1 MTLGVMKLNMIY
13 DIVITSLPGMDKDK
27 PAPGPSFLKGFLEP
41 LGYKVKVIDGNQYDD
56 LQRIHLENSQYK
68 FKWLGIS
75 VFSFM
80 QKDDALKLGEEYDNV
95 LYGGSGVDLKWPK
108 KNFIVGEGE
117 YALREFLKGN
127 LDYPG
132 INGKPPKQIENIQ
145 DLPPPDYSDVIKKH
159 KYSTAIISGSRGCV
173 RGCTFCDVASIWSM
187 YKWKTGKQI
196 AEDMHKVARET
207 GLKSIGFSDSL
218 VNGSMKHFRDLCLEL
233 AKKDK
238 KIKWNGQFI
247 VRAAKTFSQQDFDNL
262 ANSGCSHLTMG
273 LESGSEA
280 VRDHMRKKFTNDD
293 IDYFVNNL
301 GERNITM
308 KFLLIVGYPTETE
321 EDFEM
326 TLELLRRYGKYS
338 HLIAV
343 SPHMM
348 MTYKNTPLDMEHREL
363 YDEDGFHWKNDIS
376 NYDIRYKRFLKV
388 FEVGKEM
395 GYKFNKHAL
404 EKIEKFN
411 TQYQS

>member
-1 MTLGVMKLNMIY
+1 MY
-13 DIVITSLPGMDKDK
+13 DLVITSLPGMDKDK

-56 LQRIHLENSQYK
+56 LHRIHLEISQYK

-80 QKDDALKLGEEYDNV
+80 QKKDALKLGEEYDNV
-95 LYGGSGVDLKWPK
+95 LYGGSGVDVKWPQ

-117 YALREFLKGN
+117 YALLEFLKGN

-132 INGKPPKQIENIQ
+132 INGKPPKQIESIQ
-145 DLPPPDYSDVIKKH
+145 DLPPPDYSDVVHKH

-173 RGCTFCDVASIWSM
+173 RGCTFCDVASIWAM

-196 AEDMHKVARET
+196 AEDMHKVAEET

-218 VNGSMKHFRDLCLEL
+218 VNGSMKHFRDLCSEL
-233 AKKDK
+233 AKREK

-247 VRAAKTFSQQDFDNL
+247 VRGSKTFSQQDFDNL

-273 LESGSEA
+273 LESGSEV
-280 VRDHMRKKFTNDD
+280 VRNHMRKKFSNSD

-301 GERNITM
+301 GDRNITM

-338 HLIAV
+338 HLIGV

-363 YDEDGFHWKNDIS
+363 YDEDGFHWKNDLS
-376 NYDIRYKRFLKV
+376 NYDIRYKRFIKV

-395 GYKFNKHAL
+395 GYNFNKHAL
-404 EKIEKFN
+404 EKIEKFKA
-411 TQYQS
+411 QYQS